1 MYTRKDQDA
10 VLGVA
15 DRARN
20 KMHAALL
27 ARCLCV
33 PMPHLENSLDGRLR
47 FPTATVLRRNV
58 FPFQRSCRRLVL
70 QLRLLCPSLLVWPLF
85 FPLLLVVLW
94 CSNTLDWHL
103 VLPLSHEA
111 EIRGTSGD
119 VRRLDRPLPRI
130 AETRIHRGVWTR
142 VEAGEGHAAVGVAEA
157 NSGRRFPSD
166 LQHARAEKGSC
177 GLLRGQVELARP
189 WEIHDVVHADPALIV
204 HASAQVPI
212 LAQVLGREV
221 ILDLAA
227 SLDFAH
233 SGALRHR
240 RQFRKRRWK
249 HPWARRHT
257 WHRRR

>member
-10 VLGVA
+10 VWRVA

-20 KMHAALL
+20 KMHAALP
-27 ARCLCV
+27 ARCLRV
-33 PMPHLENSLDGRLR
+33 PMPHLRSLDGRLR
-47 FPTATVLRRNV
+47 FPTATVLRRTV
-58 FPFQRSCRRLVL
+58 LPFQRSCRRLVL
-70 QLRLLCPSLLVWPLF
+70 LLRLLCPSLLVWPLF

-103 VLPLSHEA
+103 VLLLSHEA
-111 EIRGTSGD
+111 EIRGASGD
-119 VRRLDRPLPRI
+119 VHPLPRI
-130 AETRIHRGVWTR
+130 AEARIHRGVWAR

-157 NSGRRFPSD
+157 NSGRRLPSD
-166 LQHARAEKGSC
+166 LQHARAEQGSC
-177 GLLRGQVELARP
+177 GLLRGQVELACP

-212 LAQVLGREV
+212 LAQVFGREV

-227 SLDFAH
+227 SLDLAH

-249 HPWARRHT
+249 HRWARRHT